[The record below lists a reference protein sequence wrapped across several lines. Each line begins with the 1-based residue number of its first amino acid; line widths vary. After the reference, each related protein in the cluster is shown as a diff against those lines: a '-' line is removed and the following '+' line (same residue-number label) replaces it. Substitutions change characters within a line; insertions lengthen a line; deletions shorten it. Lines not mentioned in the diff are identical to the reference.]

1 MKYKHLFRTHVH
13 KVALKGGGGA
23 TKEILQKWRLAQY
36 DFFKDIILLFIRFVT
51 DCLRF
56 QIVYV
61 FYFLEDHILLDIYK
75 LEVIYFV
82 GHIQVLMIKILNKNS
97 NLFVSIK
104 NKQNNFNNENNNKQ
118 THRCAIT
125 FQLLIWTVQLTN
137 SIGFNS
143 L

>member
-1 MKYKHLFRTHVH
+1 MKNKHLFRTCS
-13 KVALKGGGGA
+13 KGSTEGGGGGA

-36 DFFKDIILLFIRFVT
+36 DFFKDTILLFIRFVT

-75 LEVIYFV
+75 LEVMNFV
-82 GHIQVLMIKILNKNS
+82 GHIQVVMIKILNKNS
-97 NLFVSIK
+97 NLFLSIK

-125 FQLLIWTVQLTN
+125 FQLFM
-137 SIGFNS
+137 FNY
-143 L
+143 